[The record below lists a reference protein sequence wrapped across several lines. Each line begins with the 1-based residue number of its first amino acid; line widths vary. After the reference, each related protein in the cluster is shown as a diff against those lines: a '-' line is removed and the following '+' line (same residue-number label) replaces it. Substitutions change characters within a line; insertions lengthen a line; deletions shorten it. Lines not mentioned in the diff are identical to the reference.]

1 MGQGAGAVTPRR
13 AWYAVVATV
22 WAALALGAGFILW
35 SLLRAVE

>member
-1 MGQGAGAVTPRR
+1 MTDRR
-13 AWYAVVATV
+13 AWYAVVAAT